1 MKTFLRKVKLSFLA
15 MLCGWIACNIAWW
28 VGAIPI
34 LLKPGSSLR
43 GADFMMIG
51 TFTGIVVLIAW
62 LVIFL
67 PTDLLVSDAS
77 TLRRPRTA
85 AWCGLFVSFTLVAAI
100 FGYFAWFE
108 IASHGLVEGVWRTLD
123 KAALPYA
130 LGTCATGTVAAYVRA
145 RMDKPQAP
153 ASP

>member
-1 MKTFLRKVKLSFLA
+1 VNTFLRKVKLSFLA
-15 MLCGWIACNIAWW
+15 MLCGWIACNIAMW

-43 GADFMMIG
+43 SADFMMIG

-62 LVIFL
+62 LVIVL
-67 PTDLLVSDAS
+67 PTDLFVSDAS

-85 AWCGLFVSFTLVAAI
+85 AWCGFLSSFSIVAAI
-100 FGYFAWFE
+100 FGYIAWFE
-108 IASHGLVEGVWRTLD
+108 IANHGFVEGVWRTLD

-130 LGTCATGTVAAYVRA
+130 LGTCATGTAAAYVRA
-145 RMDKPQAP
+145 RLDNPQA
-153 ASP
+153 SP

>member
-1 MKTFLRKVKLSFLA
+1 MKNFVRKVKLSFLA
-15 MLCGWIACNIAWW
+15 MLCGWVACNIAWW

-51 TFTGIVVLIAW
+51 TFTGIVVLITW

-67 PTDLLVSDAS
+67 PSDLFVSNTSRLRQPLV
-77 TLRRPRTA
+77 A
-85 AWCGLFVSFTLVAAI
+85 ARCGLLVSFTLVAAI
-100 FGYFAWFE
+100 FGYVAWFE

-130 LGTCATGTVAAYVRA
+130 LGTCATGSVAAYVRA

>member
-15 MLCGWIACNIAWW
+15 MLCGWVACNIAWW

-43 GADFMMIG
+43 GADFLMIG
-51 TFTGIVVLIAW
+51 TFTGIVVSITW

-77 TLRRPRTA
+77 RLRRLGTA
-85 AWCGLFVSFTLVAAI
+85 AWCGFLTSFAVVAAV
-100 FGYFAWFE
+100 FAWVAWFE
-108 IASHGLVEGVWRTLD
+108 VVHHGLLEGLWRTLD

-130 LGTCATGTVAAYVRA
+130 LGTCATGIVAAYVRA
-145 RMDKPQAP
+145 RMDKPP
-153 ASP
+153 PNPS